1 MKACLL
7 IKTQPAKYK
16 QVTKKVKEIKGIK
29 VAFSVLGRT
38 DVVANVE
45 VTSLKELSAL
55 ALKIGS
61 IDGVSATETLIGLE
75 A

>member
-7 IKTQPAKYK
+7 IKTQPTKFD
-16 QVTKKVKEIKGIK
+16 QVRKKIRAIKGIR

-45 VTSLKELSAL
+45 VKSLKELSTL
-55 ALKIGS
+55 ALKMGS
-61 IDGVSATETLIGLE
+61 VDGVLATETLIGLE

>member
-7 IKTQPAKYK
+7 IKTQPAKYD
-16 QVTKKVKEIKGIK
+16 QVRKKVSEIKGIK
-29 VAFSVLGRT
+29 IAFSVLGRT

-45 VTSLKELSAL
+45 ATNLKELSTL

-61 IDGVSATETLIGLE
+61 IDGVLATETLIGLE

>member
-7 IKTQPAKYK
+7 IKTQPAKYD

-45 VTSLKELSAL
+45 VANLKELSAL
-55 ALKIGS
+55 ALKTGS

>member
-7 IKTQPAKYK
+7 IKTQPTKFD
-16 QVTKKVKEIKGIK
+16 QVRKHVRAIKGIK

-45 VTSLKELSAL
+45 VTSLKELSTL
-55 ALKIGS
+55 ALEMGS
-61 IDGVSATETLIGLE
+61 IDGVLATETLIGLE

>member
-7 IKTQPAKYK
+7 IKTQPAKFDQVRK
-16 QVTKKVKEIKGIK
+16 QVRAIKGIN
-29 VAFSVLGRT
+29 VTFSVLGRT

-55 ALKIGS
+55 ALKMGS
-61 IDGVSATETLIGLE
+61 VDGVLATETLIGLE